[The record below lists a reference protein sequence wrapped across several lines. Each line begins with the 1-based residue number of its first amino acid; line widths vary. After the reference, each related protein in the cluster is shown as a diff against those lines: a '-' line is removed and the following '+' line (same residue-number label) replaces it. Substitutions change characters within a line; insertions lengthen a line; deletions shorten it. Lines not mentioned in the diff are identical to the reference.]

1 MMSRWASYYVRF
13 VTWLKV
19 HDTTAGFVCYRREVL
34 EAIDLDA
41 IHFKG
46 YAFQIEM
53 KYVAACL
60 GFKLTEVP
68 IIFINRKLGVSK
80 MSSSIFGEAFT
91 GVLKLRL
98 WHTFKGYPHRKA
110 N

>member
-1 MMSRWASYYVRF
+1 
-13 VTWLKV
+13 
-19 HDTTAGFVCYRREVL
+19 
-34 EAIDLDA
+34 
-41 IHFKG
+41 
-46 YAFQIEM
+46 M